1 MIFVSENAHEN
12 LISHLKSLDEITVIH
27 GTDLVYSEVSSHPD
41 IYMCTL
47 KDTVIHAG
55 KDELGFRY
63 PENCTFNAAC
73 TGKYFIHNLKIT
85 SKRLLKEAVDLDMVL
100 VDVPQGYTKCNV
112 LIVDEESI
120 ITSDRG
126 IYENCRK
133 FLNTLLISESTK
145 ESPHVLLKGFPY
157 GFIGGASG
165 RVDDEI
171 IFNGKI
177 SDHPDYED
185 IKRFIESRGLKIREF
200 DHPLEDIGSII
211 HE

>member
-12 LISHLKSLDEITVIH
+12 LISYLKSLDEITIIH

-41 IYMCTL
+41 IYMCDL
-47 KDTVIHAG
+47 KDKVIHAEN
-55 KDELGFRY
+55 DELGFKY
-63 PENCTFNAAC
+63 PENCAFNAAC

-85 SKRLLKEAVDLDMVL
+85 SKRLLKEAEGMQHI
-100 VDVPQGYTKCNV
+100 DVPQGYTKCNV
-112 LIVDEESI
+112 LTIDEESI

-126 IYENCRK
+126 IYEKCK
-133 FLNTLLISESTK
+133 DSLNTLLITESTK
-145 ESPHVLLKGFPY
+145 ETPHVLLKGFPY
-157 GFIGGASG
+157 GFIGGATG
-165 RVDDEI
+165 RVKDEI

-177 SDHPDYED
+177 SDHPDYEK
-185 IKRFIESRGLKIREF
+185 IKEFIESRGLKIKEF